1 MRSKEVKDL
10 SLRPQGRLQ
19 PDFHIP
25 GVAAA
30 LFAICLL
37 VNVVGTMLMTQN
49 GISSDAVIGSW
60 TVLWILVGTFLLFSL
75 KIASQWEKAVVLRLG
90 KFHRLAGP
98 GSFWVFPIVDTLA
111 NWIDH
116 RVMVTPFSAEKT
128 LTKDTVPVDVDA
140 VLFWVVWDAE
150 KAALEVADYR
160 AAIAWAAQTALREI
174 IGQSVL
180 ADILVGRAKMDA
192 DLQKIID
199 ERTTP
204 WGITVQSVEIRDV
217 IIPPDLEDAMSRQ
230 AQAER
235 ERQSRIILG
244 ESEEQIAASF
254 AEASKAYIHNPTA
267 LHLRAMNMLFEGLK
281 EKGAL
286 VIVPSSAID
295 TMNLGGLSGMVS
307 LAQQNLPPEK
317 ENKGILPAS
326 HRDGDPSPSPP
337 LSRNYY
343 NESLNYLPG
352 TCAGRDHFPHRL
364 PASQTGLPFGR
375 PGHPGRGEYPA
386 GHQRRGLP
394 GLLAGLQPGYDYRH
408 PRVAI
413 HRPGSPAPKS
423 QRQVRLL
430 SRRGTRTLE
439 QQGLCGVPPELQV

>member
-1 MRSKEVKDL
+1 MSPTIGSLKDVNT
-10 SLRPQGRLQ
+10 RPAGRQ
-19 PDFHIP
+19 KPDQHIP
-25 GVAAA
+25 GVAGMLFVVFMLINALGA
-30 LFAICLL
+30 ILLTANGVLNDTWAGIWSVVWTLLAMYFLFA
-37 VNVVGTMLMTQN
+37 VKV
-49 GISSDAVIGSW
+49 
-60 TVLWILVGTFLLFSL
+60 
-75 KIASQWEKAVVLRLG
+75 ASQWEKAVVLRLG
-90 KFHRLAGP
+90 KYRKLAGP
-98 GSFWVFPIVDTLA
+98 GAFWLIPIIDTVA

-150 KAALEVADYR
+150 KAALEVNDYR

-235 ERQSRIILG
+235 ERQARVILG
-244 ESEEQIAASF
+244 ESEMQIADSF
-254 AEASKAYIHNPTA
+254 AQASKAYVNNSTA

-286 VIVPSSAID
+286 VIVPSSAVD
-295 TMNLGGLSGMVS
+295 TMNLGGFSGLVA
-307 LAQQNLPPEK
+307 LAQQNLPKQE
-317 ENKGILPAS
+317 E
-326 HRDGDPSPSPP
+326 
-337 LSRNYY
+337 
-343 NESLNYLPG
+343 
-352 TCAGRDHFPHRL
+352 
-364 PASQTGLPFGR
+364 
-375 PGHPGRGEYPA
+375 
-386 GHQRRGLP
+386 
-394 GLLAGLQPGYDYRH
+394 
-408 PRVAI
+408 
-413 HRPGSPAPKS
+413 
-423 QRQVRLL
+423 
-430 SRRGTRTLE
+430 
-439 QQGLCGVPPELQV
+439 